1 MIPKWTFNFT
11 LRVTFYFLLIFSC
24 VTLLCPV
31 IMCKID
37 FNIVVIK
44 DFFSLLEWENYMSIS
59 SLFFTFVFIFK
70 IDSGLNQVI
79 LCALFM
85 WLIWCSSVR
94 INQSNTWKQYF
105 WVLLYNLVLI
115 TQALHQYFWVLL
127 YNLVLITQTLHHL
140 KIREMMR
147 KFFKHCN
154 V

>member
-1 MIPKWTFNFT
+1 M
-11 LRVTFYFLLIFSC
+11 
-24 VTLLCPV
+24 
-31 IMCKID
+31 
-37 FNIVVIK
+37 IK
-44 DFFSLLEWENYMSIS
+44 DFFSLLDWENYMSIS

-70 IDSGLNQVI
+70 INSGLNQVI

-140 KIREMMR
+140 KIRERWWGNSLSTAMFKQLIPDHEKELR
-147 KFFKHCN
+147 KHIFEVVPYKFLDTF
-154 V
+154 